1 MSAHTICVIIS
12 ILFHLVT
19 LNAVKGK
26 HTLKMCFDEEISSSQ
41 LGSCGKPSRWSTCR
55 QDTRDVYGYACKT
68 NNECKPYKH
77 GRSDEGYSK
86 VKVTKLQDFFMLGT
100 HLCYYVKK
108 CLCKEM
114 SKETKPNVQWIAKSK
129 CPAAPDTYS
138 VAKMDYYNEEDYEI
152 HYDQGYEGDYDEENE
167 LDQQEGD
174 VNDDELYWDLASL
187 RALKNK
193 DRSLS

>member
-68 NNECKPYKH
+68 NKECKPYKH

-86 VKVTKLQDFFMLGT
+86 VKVTKLQDFFMDGT

-108 CLCKEM
+108 CLCTEM
-114 SKETKPNVQWIAKSK
+114 SKDLVTSQSVDDWIAKSK
-129 CPAAPDTYS
+129 CTSTAQ
-138 VAKMDYYNEEDYEI
+138 AKMDYYNEEDYEV

-174 VNDDELYWDLASL
+174 VNDD
-187 RALKNK
+187 
-193 DRSLS
+193 